1 MLFIIESPLD
11 LHLVEPLGVTDIGE
25 AKSVLFGPEKRY
37 RFKALAPT
45 QNVARRGLSLTLG
58 YHPMLDANM
67 LAVSRSGQR
76 AISPAA

>member
-1 MLFIIESPLD
+1 
-11 LHLVEPLGVTDIGE
+11 
-25 AKSVLFGPEKRY
+25 
-37 RFKALAPT
+37 
-45 QNVARRGLSLTLG
+45 LSLTLG